1 MKAFILAA
9 GYGTRM
15 RPLTDSTPKP
25 LLKAAGKPLIEY
37 HIERLAAAGIRQ
49 IVINTAYLGDQI
61 EAALGD
67 GARFG
72 VRIDYSRE
80 GEPLETGGAIVFA
93 RELLGDEPFLLVNG
107 DIYCEYPFALLLNSS
122 NGTTISSAHLV
133 LVPNPEFKE
142 QGDFSVSNGYLS
154 NHAPHEYT
162 YAGIGIYNPNCFE
175 QYQHGESFALGPWL
189 RTQAEQQNI
198 TAEIYQGTWMDI
210 GTPQRLQQLEHY
222 LQQLNTKEQQD

>member
-25 LLKAAGKPLIEY
+25 LLTAAGKPLIQY

-49 IVINTAYLGDQI
+49 VLINTAYLGEQI
-61 EAALGD
+61 ETVLGD
-67 GARFG
+67 GSRFG
-72 VRIDYSRE
+72 VCIDYSRE

-107 DIYCEYPFALLLNSS
+107 DIYCEYPFVLLLNRHSDVS
-122 NGTTISSAHLV
+122 IKSAHLV
-133 LVPNPEFKE
+133 LVPNPEFKQ
-142 QGDFSVSNGYLS
+142 QGDFGVDDGYLS
-154 NHAPHEYT
+154 NHAPLDFT
-162 YAGIGIYNPNCFE
+162 YAGIGIYNPCCFD

-189 RTQAEQQNI
+189 REQAERQTI
-198 TAEIYQGTWMDI
+198 SAEVYHGTWMDI

-222 LQQLNTKEQQD
+222 LQQLEPEEQQD